1 MTGSDALEALL
12 SRIAASY
19 TGAAVFSLDELD
31 KWPKA
36 ALAALKNAGLLTLA
50 TPATSTTCDGCER
63 YCHMPVEIVS
73 RAGWSA
79 AFVLCDKRDDINRV
93 DVPLVR
99 LERWQASGEA
109 VAAHLARELG
119 VTRPVSAST
128 QAKRWE
134 VGRLRSKRVE
144 PVALT
149 IGDQGLAVEVAGYSV
164 RLDEVLWWKAGRLD
178 VDRQALSAFVDSPA
192 SVPTGRTDLAARVAK
207 IDAAIADNRRR
218 GVPAPVE
225 TAVKAFG
232 MSRQRLSQIRKTL
245 EKRRASTLT

>member
-1 MTGSDALEALL
+1 MTGSDALESLL
-12 SRIAASY
+12 SRVAASY
-19 TGAAVFSLDELD
+19 GGTAFFSLDELGR
-31 KWPKA
+31 WPKA
-36 ALAALKNAGLLTLA
+36 AVAIFKKADLLTPA
-50 TPATSTTCDGCER
+50 TPATSTTCGGCER
-63 YCHMPVEIVS
+63 YCHMPVEIVN
-73 RAGWSA
+73 RAGRSA
-79 AFVLCDKRDDINRV
+79 VFILCDKEDGINRV
-93 DVPLVR
+93 DVPLDR

-109 VAAHLARELG
+109 IAAHLARELG
-119 VTRPVSAST
+119 VNRPVSAST
-128 QAKRWE
+128 QAMRWE

-144 PVALT
+144 PVALR

-192 SVPTGRTDLAARVAK
+192 SVPTGRTDLAARVAE

-232 MSRQRLSQIRKTL
+232 MTRQRLSQMRKTL
-245 EKRRASTLT
+245 EKRGASTLT

>member
-12 SRIAASY
+12 SRVAASY
-19 TGAAVFSLDELD
+19 DGAAFFSPDELG

-36 ALAALKNAGLLTLA
+36 VVATFKKARLLSAA

-73 RAGWSA
+73 RAGRSA
-79 AFVLCDKRDDINRV
+79 VFILCDKEDGINRV
-93 DVPLVR
+93 DVPLDR

-109 VAAHLARELG
+109 IAAHLARELS
-119 VTRPVSAST
+119 VNRPVSAST

-134 VGRLRSKRVE
+134 VGRLRSKRIE

-149 IGDQGLAVEVAGYSV
+149 MGEQGLAVEVAGYSV
-164 RLDEVLWWKAGRLD
+164 RLDEVLWWKAGRLG
-178 VDRQALSAFVDSPA
+178 VDRQALSDFVDSPA
-192 SVPTGRTDLAARVAK
+192 AVPTGRTDLVTRVAQ

-218 GVPAPVE
+218 GVPAPVDA
-225 TAVKAFG
+225 AVKAFG
-232 MSRQRLSQIRKTL
+232 FTRQRLSQMRKTL
-245 EKRRASTLT
+245 EKRKASTLT